1 MSIQPAFGGPAHQYM
16 GLYPGSRLWEML
28 GGTVPHPN
36 SPASQWFECLR
47 GIRILMWRLAATCR
61 RRGRVCPAH
70 RAPRSRRAG
79 WVRQLLPGEIPGSP
93 VWVTA
98 LDEVR
103 RYRTADFYADDLEET
118 QRYVK
123 RLGSDRDVL
132 RKSCSV
138 G

>member
-1 MSIQPAFGGPAHQYM
+1 M
-16 GLYPGSRLWEML
+16 
-28 GGTVPHPN
+28 
-36 SPASQWFECLR
+36 
-47 GIRILMWRLAATCR
+47 
-61 RRGRVCPAH
+61 
-70 RAPRSRRAG
+70 APRGGLPEARNGCVQLIERPARRAG

-123 RLGSDRDVL
+123 GSGPTAT
-132 RKSCSV
+132 C
-138 G
+138 